1 MKISEILDPDELK
14 LVTSKHNGL
23 AALQVLTDWFIII
36 SVFILMSI
44 YTNPLSVLLGT
55 FVLGGRMLGLGV
67 VVHEAGHRTLFS
79 SKFLNNFAGNWLA
92 GYWIFSHKDNY
103 MQEHLEHHRQAGTE
117 KDPDLDN
124 YKNYPIDRKSFKR
137 KITRDLTGQVGWRR
151 IKSIARATRK
161 FSSLNDNMK
170 QYLLRC
176 YALNLSMLLT
186 MSLFGEAWLY
196 LTWVVAFMT
205 SHMLVVRIRQIAEH
219 AGVPDLL
226 DVDARRN
233 TRTLY
238 ISWLERLLIAP
249 HGVNYHMEHHL
260 LASAPIYRLR
270 VMHEIL
276 LKKGYYRDIDFQR
289 GYFNLL
295 RHVVRAQ

>member
-1 MKISEILDPDELK
+1 LGNIVKITEILDPDELS

-23 AALQVLTDWFIII
+23 AALPILTDWSIII
-36 SVFILMSI
+36 SVFVLMSI
-44 YTNPLSVLLGT
+44 YTNPFSILLGT
-55 FVLGGRMLGLGV
+55 FILGGRMLGLGV
-67 VVHEAGHRTLFS
+67 VVHEAGHR
-79 SKFLNNFAGNWLA
+79 
-92 GYWIFSHKDNY
+92 DNY

-117 KDPDLDN
+117 KDPDLNN

-151 IKSIARATRK
+151 IKSIARATRR
-161 FSSLNDNMK
+161 FSSLNNNMK

-176 YALNLSMLLT
+176 YALNLIMLLT
-186 MSLFGEAWLY
+186 MGLFGEAWLY

-205 SHMLVVRIRQIAEH
+205 SHMFVTRIRQIAEH
-219 AGVPDLL
+219 AAVPDLF
-226 DVDARRN
+226 DVDPRRN

-260 LASAPIYRLR
+260 LASAPIYRLSA
-270 VMHEIL
+270 MHRML
-276 LKKGYYRDIDFQR
+276 LKKGYYCDVDFQR
-289 GYFNLL
+289 GYLSLL
-295 RHVVRAQ
+295 RQVVGN